1 MATMKAVRVHSYGG
15 PEVLAYEDAPRPE
28 PKPGEVLIRIAAT
41 AVNPVDWKIREGE
54 MKDWLQLPLPLIPG
68 AEFSGVV
75 EEVGAGVSRLKQGD
89 EIYGYTSL
97 MHCSA
102 YAEHIAAKE
111 SEVALKPSSLDF
123 VEAASIPVGALTS
136 WQAFD
141 LAGLSAGQKVLIHAA
156 AGGVGSLGAQLAKIR
171 GAYVIGTASAR
182 NADFLKALGVDE
194 VIDYTKTRFEEAVK
208 DVDVVFDLIGGE
220 TQARSFEVLK
230 KSGFVVSAVHPPPEE
245 LLTKYGAQGA
255 MVAVQ
260 PNAGQLEEFTGFIES
275 GRLKP
280 LVETVLRL
288 DEAARAQELSQGGR
302 SRGKIVLK
310 VTD

>member
-1 MATMKAVRVHSYGG
+1 GGVSDARRDRKDKLPRVEGARRDGDSFESDASPGETISEGGKLKMATMKAVRVHSYGG

-75 EEVGAGVSRLKQGD
+75 DA
-89 EIYGYTSL
+89 
-97 MHCSA
+97 
-102 YAEHIAAKE
+102 
-111 SEVALKPSSLDF
+111 
-123 VEAASIPVGALTS
+123 VGALTS